1 MSRFLR
7 PNEGD
12 APAAPPA
19 SYDSGT
25 SEALTAFIDQ
35 GSEFE
40 GKLSFKN
47 TVRIDGSFK
56 GEISSENTL
65 IVGEPG
71 VVSATIRSRHVIV
84 SGSVEGDI
92 VATEKLVLHKTAE
105 VTGDVQTPKLVVEEG
120 ASLQG
125 SIRMGSNA
133 DAGKTKPGAKPN
145 GQAKPDAAGS
155 GANASAN

>member
-7 PNEGD
+7 ANEGD
-12 APAAPPA
+12 APASPP
-19 SYDSGT
+19 SYDTGA

-47 TVRIDGSFK
+47 TVRIDGTFK

-71 VVSATIRSRHVIV
+71 AVNATIRSRHVIV
-84 SGSVEGDI
+84 SGTVEGDVI
-92 VATEKLVLHKTAE
+92 ASEKLVLHKTAH
-105 VTGDVQTPKLVVEEG
+105 VVGDVQTPKLVVEEG
-120 ASLQG
+120 AKLEG
-125 SIRMGSNA
+125 TLRMGGGS
-133 DAGKTKPGAKPN
+133 DAGKTKSASKPN
-145 GQAKPDAAGS
+145 GQAQGKAEGPNPTTPPA
-155 GANASAN
+155 